1 MLINMTER
9 VSRNTPVLIASAVES
24 ILLMGAFIAGTA
36 TTLNDQFPIQ
46 ASWMAAILSSHLSL
60 ALLSGLGAVLLFA
73 LTYLSNR
80 KDLFYLGLLTAV
92 FVALAAAGG
101 LAFYAT
107 FNYDFSYLMAVSF
120 LIAIITSIGS
130 LVYSL

>member
-1 MLINMTER
+1 MTER

-36 TTLNDQFPIQ
+36 TLLNDQFPIK

>member
-1 MLINMTER
+1 MTER